1 MSSSSIFGS
10 GQTADKVVFTSPLT
24 IRVTEEVS
32 RTRKVEVDLETG
44 RSKSFVEES
53 RFEVLDLT
61 GDTPSGRGSQRTPL
75 GTLRNQAS
83 TPANISPAIQDESVY
98 STPANISPAIQ
109 DESVIC
115 LTSPSSQAPA
125 GELIF

>member
-44 RSKSFVEES
+44 RLKSFVEES

-83 TPANISPAIQDESVY
+83 TPANISPAIQDESV
-98 STPANISPAIQ
+98 
-109 DESVIC
+109 IC
-115 LTSPSSQAPA
+115 LTSPSSPAAA
-125 GELIF
+125 GERIF